1 MELNNLIYQQTQL
14 YREAEQ
20 CESRKDALNLI
31 RKATRLQDTIDFLRE
46 NEKLLSVWRNTYQH
60 NYDLQQMAS
69 IKSQRIGTR

>member
-1 MELNNLIYQQTQL
+1 MELNNLIYEQTKL

-46 NEKLLSVWRNTYQH
+46 NEKLLSV
-60 NYDLQQMAS
+60 
-69 IKSQRIGTR
+69 

>member
-20 CESRKDALNLI
+20 CESRKDAVNLI

-46 NEKLLSVWRNTYQH
+46 NEKLLSV
-60 NYDLQQMAS
+60 
-69 IKSQRIGTR
+69 